1 MTSGSYASPNAILFG
16 FTNNTGSTLGSIS
29 LSFDF
34 ERYRINA
41 AVAAVT
47 FFTSTNGTTW
57 TANTAGDS
65 GAFATGTS
73 AYNFATGTT
82 VSKSLTIAGLDLAV
96 GSSYYLRW
104 TFNTTGSNSQ
114 GIGLDNFVM
123 SQTAAATP
131 LFWAGPGWTANGA
144 GGSGTWD
151 GTGNWDAT
159 TANFGGTAGTVTVGT
174 VNATGL
180 SFSNTTSAYTLNS
193 GTITLT
199 GATVSVTSGAVS
211 ATINSV
217 LAGAVGFTK
226 AGAGAMTIGGANSY
240 TGATNVDAG
249 SLTTSGGAGRLG
261 SANAL
266 SVATGA
272 TLVLGGNESAATV
285 TNTGAIDLGAN
296 TLTSGGGTSV
306 GNFSGTG
313 GSLIFS
319 GSATLSG
326 TNNYTGGTTVNAG
339 TLTVSTTTALPT
351 AGAIVINAASQLK
364 LNVAG
369 TFGDP
374 GQTLTLNADQAAT
387 PILGTLSA
395 ATITLQSNVVLATGT
410 TNRIEPSSSAAVL
423 TLAGNLTGAGNLSK
437 AASGNLTLSGTANT
451 NTGTTQ
457 IGNGTITVNSG
468 SALGTGSLTFFQT
481 STNAATIAL
490 NNATQ
495 SVGTLTSSWT
505 ALTGTIAQTLTLNGT
520 ALTINQ
526 NSDSTFGAGAVS
538 TLSSV
543 ITGTGSIIKAG
554 AGTLTL
560 SSTNTFSGGTT
571 LTAGTLGL
579 GSGTALGTGGL
590 TINGGTLAAITVA
603 RNVANNLTVGG
614 DFTLGGQ
621 GFSTTF
627 NGTVDLGGATRSI
640 TLANTATINGVISNG
655 GLSLSI
661 SAGGSKTLILSGTN
675 TFTGGTTI
683 SAGTLQVGAGGATGT
698 LAGAITNN
706 AALVFNHSGPI
717 TADNLISGTGSVTK
731 QGAGILTLSGANTY
745 TGTSTI
751 SAGTLLV
758 GHLTALGT
766 GAVTVSG
773 GILDLNTANL
783 GGQIANVIT
792 VTSGSVIN
800 GITASAA
807 DTAGTVAVTT
817 VLTGAAD
824 LTKTTAGTLTLS
836 TPHFHTGATVAN
848 TAGVVIK
855 ASHLADTGSSL
866 GAGTLSDPTKLQL
879 GAGAVLEFTGA
890 TTTSSTRSFTLT
902 DSAGITTA
910 VGAAGLTFTSAAK
923 IALSGATPALAL
935 VANNSVTNIFRASLS
950 DADIA
955 AGNGLKTLTIDGAG
969 VWVIGG
975 SSNRFKGDIRI
986 EVAGGTIG
994 LESGALPT
1002 GAGTS
1007 AVIALAN
1014 NARVRYEAGN
1024 TDDLS
1029 GKLSLVAGTTG
1040 KLDLGNNNVA
1050 FNSALAVAAGTGST
1064 ATLTKEG
1071 AGKLTIAAGNNTNLN
1086 LSVTAGTLV
1095 VNSSLGN
1102 VSLAAETT
1110 LGGSGT
1116 VGAVTTVSGS
1126 TISPG
1131 NSPGNLTSSSLALV
1145 GGSTFQWQVQDATG
1159 GAGTGYDT
1167 LTVTNALDLSG
1178 ASSGNRIILNIS
1190 SLAGNG
1196 NGTALGNPLNFSP
1209 SSIRPFTFATVGS
1222 LNLGSNT
1229 NINDAF
1235 TITVGD
1241 FKYTD
1246 GSSSNA
1252 GLWSLSFADNTVTL
1266 TAVPEPSTYGL
1277 GLGALALAAAAIRR
1291 RKQKAKA

>member
-1 MTSGSYASPNAILFG
+1 MRKPSSITWLLAAARLIGSHPLPRTALIAGAAQSWRRGLPYLAAGLIMAALAPHASAQV
-16 FTNNTGSTLGSIS
+16 S
-29 LSFDF
+29 
-34 ERYRINA
+34 Y
-41 AVAAVT
+41 
-47 FFTSTNGTTW
+47 
-57 TANTAGDS
+57 
-65 GAFATGTS
+65 
-73 AYNFATGTT
+73 TGTT
-82 VSKSLTIAGLDLAV
+82 STGTWNSSRWNNSSDASPYTSAWIASNAASFAAGTYTFTSAGATGNVIQVGNITLASGATV
-96 GSSYYLRW
+96 
-104 TFNTTGSNSQ
+104 TFS
-114 GIGLDNFVM
+114 
-123 SQTAAATP
+123 
-131 LFWAGPGWTANGA
+131 GA
-144 GGSGTWD
+144 GGTI
-151 GTGNWDAT
+151 A
-159 TANFGGTAGTVTVGT
+159 
-174 VNATGL
+174 
-180 SFSNTTSAYTLNS
+180 TSATRTLD
-193 GTITLT
+193 I
-199 GATVSVTSGAVS
+199 
-211 ATINSV
+211 
-217 LAGAVGFTK
+217 
-226 AGAGAMTIGGANSY
+226 
-240 TGATNVDAG
+240 
-249 SLTTSGGAGRLG
+249 
-261 SANAL
+261 
-266 SVATGA
+266 
-272 TLVLGGNESAATV
+272 
-285 TNTGAIDLGAN
+285 
-296 TLTSGGGTSV
+296 
-306 GNFSGTG
+306 
-313 GSLIFS
+313 
-319 GSATLSG
+319 
-326 TNNYTGGTTVNAG
+326 
-339 TLTVSTTTALPT
+339 
-351 AGAIVINAASQLK
+351 
-364 LNVAG
+364 
-369 TFGDP
+369 
-374 GQTLTLNADQAAT
+374 
-387 PILGTLSA
+387 
-395 ATITLQSNVVLATGT
+395 
-410 TNRIEPSSSAAVL
+410 
-423 TLAGNLTGAGNLSK
+423 
-437 AASGNLTLSGTANT
+437 
-451 NTGTTQ
+451 
-457 IGNGTITVNSG
+457 
-468 SALGTGSLTFFQT
+468 GTGSLLDFG
-481 STNAATIAL
+481 
-490 NNATQ
+490 TQ
-495 SVGTLTSSWT
+495 SISTAVGTGFIKEGTGVLAT
-505 ALTGTIAQTLTLNGT
+505 AGGAFSGGFTLNAGTVIARGVDALGGSATNVLTLNGGVVAGNASRNFANTKFGGGIVIGGNVQFGELSTIVALASST
-520 ALTINQ
+520 ANLSFANNVSLGAVNRIFTQGNSGTNTFSAIISNTGSGGITFAANANTDGRFDITNAANTFTGNIGINGGEVRFT
-526 NSDSTFGAGAVS
+526 SDGSIGNAANDIIIDGGRFGKFSDATTVTLGAGRDIYVGDGAGTS
-538 TLSSV
+538 ISS
-543 ITGTGSIIKAG
+543 AG
-554 AGTLTL
+554 AGILIYNNVIANKVGETGSWAKQGGGTLELGGVSTYTGNTVISNGILKLTTGNDRLPTGTVVSLGQAASANLGTFNLNGLNQQIAGLASTTGTNSSANKNTVTSATAATLTISVASGVTHTYGDGTTAANSGVLTGAL
-560 SSTNTFSGGTT
+560 SLEKTGSGTQVLGDANTFSGGTT

-579 GSGTALGTGGL
+579 GSGTALGAGGL

-683 SAGTLQVGAGGATGT
+683 SSGTLQVGAGGATGS

-706 AALVFNHSGPI
+706 AALVFNHNGAI

-731 QGAGILTLSGANTY
+731 QGAGILTLSGANTF

-783 GGQIANVIT
+783 VGQIANVIT

-807 DTAGTVAVTT
+807 DTVGTVAVTT

-848 TAGVVIK
+848 TAGVVIQ

-866 GAGTLSDPTKLQL
+866 GAGTLSDPTKLRL

-910 VGAAGLTFTSAAK
+910 AGSAGLTFTSAAK

-935 VANNSVTNIFRASLS
+935 VANNSVTNFFRASLT

-955 AGNGLKTLTIDGAG
+955 DGNGLKTLTIDGAG

-975 SSNRFKGDIRI
+975 NSNRFKQDIRV
-986 EVAGGTIG
+986 EAGAGSTIG
-994 LESGALPT
+994 LESSALPS

-1007 AVIALAN
+1007 VVIALAN

-1029 GKLSLVAGTTG
+1029 DKLTLAAGTTG

-1095 VNSSLGN
+1095 VNSTLGN

-1252 GLWSLSFADNTVTL
+1252 GLWSLSFADNTITL

>member
-1 MTSGSYASPNAILFG
+1 MSTAAGTGFIKEGTGVLVTVGGAYSGG
-16 FTNNTGSTLGSIS
+16 FTLN
-29 LSFDF
+29 
-34 ERYRINA
+34 
-41 AVAAVT
+41 
-47 FFTSTNGTTW
+47 
-57 TANTAGDS
+57 
-65 GAFATGTS
+65 
-73 AYNFATGTT
+73 
-82 VSKSLTIAGLDLAV
+82 
-96 GSSYYLRW
+96 
-104 TFNTTGSNSQ
+104 
-114 GIGLDNFVM
+114 
-123 SQTAAATP
+123 
-131 LFWAGPGWTANGA
+131 
-144 GGSGTWD
+144 
-151 GTGNWDAT
+151 
-159 TANFGGTAGTVTVGT
+159 AGTVIARGT
-174 VNATGL
+174 DAL
-180 SFSNTTSAYTLNS
+180 
-193 GTITLT
+193 
-199 GATVSVTSGAVS
+199 
-211 ATINSV
+211 
-217 LAGAVGFTK
+217 
-226 AGAGAMTIGGANSY
+226 GGS
-240 TGATNVDAG
+240 ATNV
-249 SLTTSGGAGRLG
+249 
-261 SANAL
+261 
-266 SVATGA
+266 
-272 TLVLGGNESAATV
+272 
-285 TNTGAIDLGAN
+285 
-296 TLTSGGGTSV
+296 
-306 GNFSGTG
+306 
-313 GSLIFS
+313 
-319 GSATLSG
+319 
-326 TNNYTGGTTVNAG
+326 
-339 TLTVSTTTALPT
+339 
-351 AGAIVINAASQLK
+351 
-364 LNVAG
+364 
-369 TFGDP
+369 
-374 GQTLTLNADQAAT
+374 
-387 PILGTLSA
+387 
-395 ATITLQSNVVLATGT
+395 
-410 TNRIEPSSSAAVL
+410 
-423 TLAGNLTGAGNLSK
+423 
-437 AASGNLTLSGTANT
+437 
-451 NTGTTQ
+451 
-457 IGNGTITVNSG
+457 
-468 SALGTGSLTFFQT
+468 
-481 STNAATIAL
+481 
-490 NNATQ
+490 
-495 SVGTLTSSWT
+495 
-505 ALTGTIAQTLTLNGT
+505 LTLNGGVVAGNASRSFSNLKFGGGIVIGGNVQFGELST
-520 ALTINQ
+520 IVAQALSTANLSFANNVSLGAVNRIFTQGNSGTNTFSAIISNTGSEGITFAANANTDGRFEITNAANTFTGNIGINGGEVRFTSDGSIGNAANDIIIDGGRFGKASDTTTVTLGAGRDIYVGDGAGTSISSASTGTLIYNNAIANKVGETGSWAKQGGGTLELGGVSTYTGNTVINNGILKLTTGNNRLPIGTVVSLGQAADTNLGTFNLNGQSQEIAGLVSTSGTYAAAAKNTVTSATAAALTINVANGVTHTYGDGTAA
-526 NSDSTFGAGAVS
+526 NSG
-538 TLSSV
+538 V
-543 ITGTGSIIKAG
+543 ITGALLLEKI
-554 AGTLTL
+554 
-560 SSTNTFSGGTT
+560 
-571 LTAGTLGL
+571 
-579 GSGTALGTGGL
+579 GSGTQVLGD
-590 TINGGTLAAITVA
+590 A
-603 RNVANNLTVGG
+603 
-614 DFTLGGQ
+614 
-621 GFSTTF
+621 
-627 NGTVDLGGATRSI
+627 
-640 TLANTATINGVISNG
+640 
-655 GLSLSI
+655 
-661 SAGGSKTLILSGTN
+661 N

-683 SAGTLQVGAGGATGT
+683 SAGTLQVGAGGTTGT

-706 AALVFNHSGPI
+706 AALVFNHSGAI
-717 TADNLISGTGSVTK
+717 TAANLISGTGSVTK

-773 GILDLNTANL
+773 GILNLNTANL

-792 VTSGSVIN
+792 VTSGSVIG
-800 GITASAA
+800 GIAASAA

-836 TPHFHTGATVAN
+836 TPHYHTGATVAN

-866 GAGTLSDPTKLQL
+866 GAGTLTDPTKLQL

-910 VGAAGLTFTSAAK
+910 AGSAGLTFTSAAK

-935 VANNSVTNIFRASLS
+935 VANNSVTNFFRASLT

-975 SSNRFKGDIRI
+975 NSNRFKQDIRV
-986 EVAGGTIG
+986 EAGAGSTIG
-994 LESGALPT
+994 LESSALPS

-1007 AVIALAN
+1007 VVIALAN

-1095 VNSSLGN
+1095 VNSTLGN

-1252 GLWSLSFADNTVTL
+1252 GLWSLSFAGNTVTL

-1277 GLGALALAAAAIRR
+1277 GLGALTLAAAAIRR

>member
-1 MTSGSYASPNAILFG
+1 MRKPSSITWLLAAARLIGSNPLPRTALIAGAALAVTVGPLKATTPYSLTSIGEVSQNFNTMLGTSATASITSGWGVTAAGGGAAPNYGTNTGAATTHQASSGSPNTGGIYNWGNGTTDRALGFMTSGGYASPNAILFG

-29 LSFDF
+29 LSFNF
-34 ERYRINA
+34 ERYRINSSA
-41 AVAAVT
+41 AAVT

-65 GAFATGTS
+65 GAFATGSS

-82 VSKSLTIAGLDLAV
+82 VNKSLTIAGLDLAI

-104 TFNTTGSNSQ
+104 TFNTSGSNSQ
-114 GIGLDNFVM
+114 GIGLDDFVM
-123 SQTAAATP
+123 SQTAATTP

-159 TANFGGTAGTVTVGT
+159 KANFGGTAGTVTVGT

-199 GATVSVTSGAVS
+199 GATVSVTNGAVS

-226 AGAGAMTIGGANSY
+226 AGAGALTIGGANSY

-272 TLVLGGNESAATV
+272 TLALGGNESATTV

-364 LNVAG
+364 LNVSG

-374 GQTLTLNADQAAT
+374 GQTLTLNADQAT
-387 PILGTLSA
+387 NPILGTLSA
-395 ATITLQSNVVLATGT
+395 AAITLQSNVVLATGT
-410 TNRIEPSSSAAVL
+410 TNRIEPSSSTAVL

-481 STNAATIAL
+481 STNAPTIAL

-543 ITGTGSIIKAG
+543 ITGTGSIIKTG

-560 SSTNTFSGGTT
+560 SSTNTF
-571 LTAGTLGL
+571 
-579 GSGTALGTGGL
+579 
-590 TINGGTLAAITVA
+590 
-603 RNVANNLTVGG
+603 
-614 DFTLGGQ
+614 
-621 GFSTTF
+621 
-627 NGTVDLGGATRSI
+627 
-640 TLANTATINGVISNG
+640 
-655 GLSLSI
+655 
-661 SAGGSKTLILSGTN
+661 
-675 TFTGGTTI
+675 TGGTTI
-683 SAGTLQVGAGGATGT
+683 SSGTLQVGAGGATGS

-731 QGAGILTLSGANTY
+731 QGAGTLTLSGANTY

-766 GAVTVSG
+766 GAVTVNG
-773 GILDLNTANL
+773 GTLDLNTANL

-792 VTSGSVIN
+792 VTSGSVIG
-800 GITASAA
+800 GIAASAA
-807 DTAGTVAVTT
+807 DTAGTVAVTS
-817 VLTGAAD
+817 GADRGRRPDQDHRGYPDAEHAP
-824 LTKTTAGTLTLS
+824 L
-836 TPHFHTGATVAN
+836 PHGCDRGQYGRGDHQGQPLGRYGQLARCR
-848 TAGVVIK
+848 
-855 ASHLADTGSSL
+855 HLVRPDQT
-866 GAGTLSDPTKLQL
+866 
-879 GAGAVLEFTGA
+879 
-890 TTTSSTRSFTLT
+890 STRR
-902 DSAGITTA
+902 GR
-910 VGAAGLTFTSAAK
+910 G
-923 IALSGATPALAL
+923 
-935 VANNSVTNIFRASLS
+935 
-950 DADIA
+950 
-955 AGNGLKTLTIDGAG
+955 
-969 VWVIGG
+969 
-975 SSNRFKGDIRI
+975 
-986 EVAGGTIG
+986 
-994 LESGALPT
+994 
-1002 GAGTS
+1002 
-1007 AVIALAN
+1007 
-1014 NARVRYEAGN
+1014 ARVHGS
-1024 TDDLS
+1024 DDHQQHAQFHPDGFGGYHHRRRRPPGSPSPPLPRLPS
-1029 GKLSLVAGTTG
+1029 RARTQHWRSSPITPSLTS
-1040 KLDLGNNNVA
+1040 
-1050 FNSALAVAAGTGST
+1050 SALA
-1064 ATLTKEG
+1064 
-1071 AGKLTIAAGNNTNLN
+1071 
-1086 LSVTAGTLV
+1086 
-1095 VNSSLGN
+1095 
-1102 VSLAAETT
+1102 
-1110 LGGSGT
+1110 
-1116 VGAVTTVSGS
+1116 
-1126 TISPG
+1126 
-1131 NSPGNLTSSSLALV
+1131 
-1145 GGSTFQWQVQDATG
+1145 
-1159 GAGTGYDT
+1159 
-1167 LTVTNALDLSG
+1167 
-1178 ASSGNRIILNIS
+1178 
-1190 SLAGNG
+1190 
-1196 NGTALGNPLNFSP
+1196 
-1209 SSIRPFTFATVGS
+1209 
-1222 LNLGSNT
+1222 
-1229 NINDAF
+1229 
-1235 TITVGD
+1235 
-1241 FKYTD
+1241 
-1246 GSSSNA
+1246 
-1252 GLWSLSFADNTVTL
+1252 
-1266 TAVPEPSTYGL
+1266 
-1277 GLGALALAAAAIRR
+1277 
-1291 RKQKAKA
+1291 